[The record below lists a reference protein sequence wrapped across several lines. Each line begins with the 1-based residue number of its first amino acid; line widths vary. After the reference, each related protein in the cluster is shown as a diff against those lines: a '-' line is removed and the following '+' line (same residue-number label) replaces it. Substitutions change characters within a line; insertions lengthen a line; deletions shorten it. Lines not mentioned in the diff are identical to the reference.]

1 MDKRLQQ
8 IAENFDN
15 MKIGLDDKFRFSC
28 KQCGK
33 CCTERED
40 ILLTPF
46 DLFRLSKKLNMTP
59 NDFVEKYGETY
70 IGDSSRMVIVR
81 LKPRGSIRRCPL
93 LKDRKCSVHDAKPRV
108 CAMFPIGRAFR
119 LDPKKRGSDQIST
132 ENIEY
137 IFNGVHC
144 GNAEEHTVREWF
156 EYFKIPI
163 KDEFFVE
170 WQKALTEIS
179 EIVHIAEKKFTM
191 ENMMNALWSAIY
203 VLMYMR
209 YDINQD
215 FMPQF
220 EKNRDAL
227 LAMMRTI
234 PELYLRG
241 NKNVG

>member
-1 MDKRLQQ
+1 MDKRLLE
-8 IAENFDN
+8 IAENFDK

-119 LDPKKRGSDQIST
+119 LDPKKRGTDQIST
-132 ENIEY
+132 DSIEY
-137 IFNGVHC
+137 IFNG
-144 GNAEEHTVREWF
+144 AL
-156 EYFKIPI
+156 KIHRI
-163 KDEFFVE
+163 K
-170 WQKALTEIS
+170 L
-179 EIVHIAEKKFTM
+179 H
-191 ENMMNALWSAIY
+191 
-203 VLMYMR
+203 
-209 YDINQD
+209 
-215 FMPQF
+215 
-220 EKNRDAL
+220 
-227 LAMMRTI
+227 
-234 PELYLRG
+234 
-241 NKNVG
+241 